1 VLFLAVLVP
10 LSCRAAEDTLR
21 LVAHAVDAKAAVFAL
36 RDGALLRVRV
46 GQTIAASGLV
56 LERVADD
63 LVVIRAKEGI
73 AGQTVRWSLRLGES
87 ISPQQIA
94 VVRNAMAPPA
104 AEPVA
109 SRPLPAPG
117 TNPRR

>member
-1 VLFLAVLVP
+1 MV
-10 LSCRAAEDTLR
+10 AECDDAEHVV
-21 LVAHAVDAKAAVFAL
+21 VAHAVDAKAAVFAL

-104 AEPVA
+104 VEPVA